1 MLRRPHIGFTKI
13 ETELLFSSNFSS
25 TPIDKELLKTAVK
38 KTGDG
43 YPRSFIHLKFNWPVL
58 FRPSR
63 QDAVPQQVPAPRSRV
78 DGRLG

>member
-43 YPRSFIHLKFNWPVL
+43 YPPVL
-58 FRPSR
+58 HSFK
-63 QDAVPQQVPAPRSRV
+63 V
-78 DGRLG
+78 